1 MKLALQSRLPG
12 LSTWL
17 LALCTLGLVTAS
29 HAHSQGL
36 PVANA
41 TEVGLSS
48 TALQRIRPAL
58 QAYVDSGKLAGMV
71 AIIARHGKIGYA
83 QAIGYANLA
92 DSTPMRTDGVFRI
105 YSMTKP
111 VVAVA
116 ILKLAEQGRLR
127 LDDPLSKFIP
137 AFAST
142 KVYAGGPSTNPRLRD
157 PDRAITLEHL
167 LTHTSGLT
175 YGFFG
180 QMPVDSIYRRSNLLD
195 PSRTVRQ
202 FADSI
207 ARLPLAFSP
216 GDAWTYSMS
225 IDVLGAVIEI
235 ASGRPLDVYLDQEI
249 FAPLGMRETAFHI
262 TPAMEGR
269 VPVLYSRGA
278 NNSLRAAAELIGT
291 SYRPTSRLLSG
302 GGGLLSTP
310 SDYLRFAQMILNG
323 GDLDGERILSRESI
337 AAMTRNHLASGLSP
351 IESPMVGHSGYGYG
365 FAGAVL
371 VDSIRAGLPGSPGI
385 YRWWGLMGT
394 FFWIDPKSDLIGM
407 VWTQFN
413 TGRVYPLEQDFQRL
427 VYAAVQR

>member
-1 MKLALQSRLPG
+1 
-12 LSTWL
+12 
-17 LALCTLGLVTAS
+17 
-29 HAHSQGL
+29 
-36 PVANA
+36 
-41 TEVGLSS
+41 
-48 TALQRIRPAL
+48 
-58 QAYVDSGKLAGMV
+58 
-71 AIIARHGKIGYA
+71 
-83 QAIGYANLA
+83 
-92 DSTPMRTDGVFRI
+92 
-105 YSMTKP
+105 
-111 VVAVA
+111 
-116 ILKLAEQGRLR
+116 
-127 LDDPLSKFIP
+127 
-137 AFAST
+137 
-142 KVYAGGPSTNPRLRD
+142 
-157 PDRAITLEHL
+157 
-167 LTHTSGLT
+167 
-175 YGFFG
+175 
-180 QMPVDSIYRRSNLLD
+180 
-195 PSRTVRQ
+195 
-202 FADSI
+202 
-207 ARLPLAFSP
+207 
-216 GDAWTYSMS
+216 MS